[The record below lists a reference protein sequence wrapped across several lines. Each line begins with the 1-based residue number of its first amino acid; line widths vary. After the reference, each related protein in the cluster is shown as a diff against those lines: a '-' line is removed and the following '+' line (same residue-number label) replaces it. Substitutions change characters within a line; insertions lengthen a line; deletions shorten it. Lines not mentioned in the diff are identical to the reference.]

1 MDHGLRRASLV
12 SLESA
17 VSYWL
22 RQGYHP
28 VAEQGERLAAEL
40 ADKLAGYGPQARY
53 MARAIPL

>member
-1 MDHGLRRASLV
+1 V

-22 RQGYHP
+22 RHGYHP